1 MNELK
6 HFYMYTTKSIAVDA
20 TAIDRINDLV
30 NEINQF
36 WIEVTGEGLPQEQ
49 IDELQSMHPDD
60 LMTKLQG
67 LKMSEADN
75 FVPYYGH
82 VVDGIKA

>member
-1 MNELK
+1 
-6 HFYMYTTKSIAVDA
+6 MYTTKSIVVDA
-20 TAIDRINDLV
+20 TTIDRINDLV

-67 LKMSEADN
+67 LKMEEASN

-82 VVDGIKA
+82 MIDAIKA